1 MLNCSL
7 LSISRVLRCVGSEC
21 AIIYQW
27 KSLWDGCTMRHINIF
42 LHFFIIR
49 NDVCK
54 CQCKV
59 CSISYEKIKCI
70 WLLCH
75 NVPFLKEVLN
85 LSNHSIWKCL
95 WCFGVLS
102 SSNGNGI
109 EAKRSGHSY
118 LKNRISEAKQTG
130 IYPQRTGLVENL
142 TIFKRS
148 KQVR

>member
-1 MLNCSL
+1 M
-7 LSISRVLRCVGSEC
+7 LSISRVLRGVGSVC
-21 AIIYQW
+21 AIFYQG

-75 NVPFLKEVLN
+75 KVPFLKEVLN
-85 LSNHSIWKCL
+85 LSNHTIWKFIVLC
-95 WCFGVLS
+95 VLS

-118 LKNRISEAKQTG
+118 FKKSHLQSKANWDIPTANWFRW
-130 IYPQRTGLVENL
+130 NL
-142 TIFKRS
+142 TIWKRS